1 METQKISRSC
11 LAPLHQ
17 VTTPK
22 MLLCGGHR
30 GFNILAPTTQLSF
43 GTFIKY
49 LAASKSS
56 KLSLTSKSFTAS
68 ASSKVFRSSRFEA
81 LNSRQKEQVHL
92 YIDSLL
98 EWNQKMNLTAVKEES
113 EVMERHVEDSLSIIE
128 PIRTSYL
135 SHCGPSSENLNLV
148 DVGSGAGLPG
158 VILAIASPGWKVT
171 LLESMN
177 KRCSF
182 LEHVVSQIGLSNV
195 QVKRERAELGQDVSF
210 RESFDVAVA
219 RAVAEMR
226 ILAEYCL
233 PLVRTGG
240 IFVAAKGHDPQ
251 EEVQRAEKAIQLMG
265 ASLLQIRCVDSHSKH
280 GQRTAIICLKGKP
293 TPKKYPRDPGTPA
306 KLPL

>member
-1 METQKISRSC
+1 
-11 LAPLHQ
+11 
-17 VTTPK
+17 

-30 GFNILAPTTQLSF
+30 FNVLAPIPFSF
-43 GTFIKY
+43 GTFIKH
-49 LAASKSS
+49 LATSKCS
-56 KLSLTSKSFTAS
+56 KLSLSTKSFTTAAS
-68 ASSKVFRSSRFEA
+68 ANVFSSSRFEA

-98 EWNQKMNLTAVKEES
+98 EWNQRMNLTAVREES
-113 EVMERHVEDSLSIIE
+113 EVMERHVEDSLSIID

-135 SHCGPSSENLNLV
+135 SHCGASSENLNLV

-158 VILAIASPGWKVT
+158 VILAIACPGWKVT

-195 QVKRERAELGQDVSF
+195 RVKRERAEKLGQDISF

-251 EEVQRAEKAIQLMG
+251 EEVQSAERAIQLMG
-265 ASLLQIRCVDSHSKH
+265 ASLLEIRCVDSHSKH
-280 GQRTAIICLKGKP
+280 GQRTAIICLKDKP

-306 KLPL
+306 KVPL

>member
-1 METQKISRSC
+1 
-11 LAPLHQ
+11 
-17 VTTPK
+17 
-22 MLLCGGHR
+22 MLLCGGR
-30 GFNILAPTTQLSF
+30 RFNILAPPTPFSF
-43 GTFIKY
+43 GTFIKH
-49 LAASKSS
+49 LATPSKSS
-56 KLSLTSKSFTAS
+56 NLSLTAKSFTTS
-68 ASSKVFRSSRFEA
+68 ASTNVFSSYRFEA

-98 EWNQKMNLTAVKEES
+98 EWNQRMNLTAVKEES

-128 PIRTSYL
+128 PIRTSYV
-135 SHCGPSSENLNLV
+135 SHCGTSSENLNLV

-158 VILAIASPGWKVT
+158 IILAIASPGWKVT

-182 LEHVVSQIGLSNV
+182 LEHVVSEIGLSNV
-195 QVKRERAELGQDVSF
+195 QVKRERAETLGQDVNF

-240 IFVAAKGHDPQ
+240 IFLAAKGHDPQ
-251 EEVQRAEKAIQLMG
+251 EEVDRAERAIQLMG

-306 KLPL
+306 KIPL

>member
-1 METQKISRSC
+1 
-11 LAPLHQ
+11 
-17 VTTPK
+17 
-22 MLLCGGHR
+22 MLLCGGR
-30 GFNILAPTTQLSF
+30 RFNILAPTLPLSF
-43 GTFIKY
+43 ETFIKH

-56 KLSLTSKSFTAS
+56 KLSLTTTSFTAS
-68 ASSKVFRSSRFEA
+68 ASASANSKVFSSSCFEA
-81 LNSRQKEQVHL
+81 LNSRQKEQVHI

-158 VILAIASPGWKVT
+158 IILAIASPGWKVT

-195 QVKRERAELGQDVSF
+195 QVERERAEKLGQDVSF

-240 IFVAAKGHDPQ
+240 IFVASKGHDPQ
-251 EEVQRAEKAIQLMG
+251 EEVHRAERAIQLMG
-265 ASLLQIRCVDSHSKH
+265 ASLLQIRCDGFLFKEGNLFRLPVIV
-280 GQRTAIICLKGKP
+280 GIP
-293 TPKKYPRDPGTPA
+293 DPLYLFLRITIFEVQA
-306 KLPL
+306 

>member
-1 METQKISRSC
+1 MSRFLSRPLQVSIS
-11 LAPLHQ
+11 
-17 VTTPK
+17 K
-22 MLLCGGHR
+22 MLLCGGR
-30 GFNILAPTTQLSF
+30 RFNLLAPTISLSF
-43 GTFIKY
+43 GTFIKH

-56 KLSLTSKSFTAS
+56 SLSLTAKSFTAS
-68 ASSKVFRSSRFEA
+68 ASSEVFSSSRFEA
-81 LNSRQKEQVHL
+81 LSSRQKEQVHL

-98 EWNQKMNLTAVKEES
+98 KWNQKMNLTAVKEES

-195 QVKRERAELGQDVSF
+195 QVKRERAEKLGQDVCF

-226 ILAEYCL
+226 VLAEYCL

-251 EEVQRAEKAIQLMG
+251 EEVQRAERAIQLMG
-265 ASLLQIRCVDSHSKH
+265 ASLLQISCVDSHSKH

-306 KLPL
+306 KIPL